1 MEEKTGIL
9 MMNIYIAGTNIFSP
23 LGETTR
29 ENFDKALNGESSV
42 RLVTEKE
49 VCKNS
54 AYLSAFTKEQRK
66 KLKKDVPEN
75 ISRFE
80 KMCVRSMDMA
90 INEAGITINDKTG
103 FILSTTKGNVG
114 IVDGSESSEN
124 SKLELFCSA
133 EVLADRFNISTKPI
147 VISNACIS
155 GALGIIVGARMIESG
170 KFDTVI
176 VSGGDVLSD
185 FIVSGFQTLKAIGS
199 SRCRPFD
206 KNRDGINLGECAST
220 IILTKKDKFA
230 GSDPVIYATGAF
242 FSDANHISGPSRTA
256 EGLYRSIKSV
266 LGDNRSDVS
275 FISAHGTATVFN
287 DEMEAIGFDRA
298 ELNDIPAFSLK
309 GNLGHTLGA
318 AGLTEI
324 AFSIECLRNG
334 TVPATLGYE
343 EHGVS
348 TKITVTRKNLHLDE
362 PKGFLKTASGFGG
375 CNCALVIK
383 KG

>member
-1 MEEKTGIL
+1 MKVF
-9 MMNIYIAGTNIFSP
+9 IAGTNIFSP

-29 ENFDKALNGESSV
+29 ENFNNAIDGKSSV

-49 VCKNS
+49 VCKNP
-54 AYLSAFTKEQRK
+54 AYLSVFSKDQRE
-66 KLKKDVPEN
+66 KLEKDEPEKM
-75 ISRFE
+75 SRFE
-80 KMCVRSMDMA
+80 KMCVKSMDLA
-90 INEAGITINDKTG
+90 ITDAGITIDDKTG

-114 IVDGSESSEN
+114 IVDGSESFEN
-124 SKLELFCSA
+124 SKLELFTSA
-133 EVLADRFNISTKPI
+133 EVLAKRFNVLTKSV

-155 GALGIIVGARMIESG
+155 GALGIVIGARMIESG
-170 KFDTVI
+170 KFETVI

-199 SRCRPFD
+199 TRCRPFD

-220 IILTKKDKFA
+220 VILTKKDEFA
-230 GSDPVIYATGAF
+230 GADPVVYAAGAF

-256 EGLYRSIKSV
+256 EGLYRSIKRV
-266 LGDNRSDVS
+266 IEDNRSS
-275 FISAHGTATVFN
+275 ITFISAHGTATVFN

-298 ELNDIPAFSLK
+298 ELNKVPAFSLK

-318 AGLTEI
+318 AGLTEV

-348 TKITVTRKNLHLDE
+348 TKITVTRENLALDE